1 MRWADLTYLL
11 AVMRGGSL
19 MRAAR
24 SLRVDKTT
32 VSRRL
37 AALEA
42 ALGVALIERA
52 PDGRLSLSEAGRK
65 VAARAEA
72 MEDEARRIQADL
84 GRNPGGVAGTVRLT
98 AVPLVIH
105 HLLLPDLPLLSRTA
119 PDLGL
124 ELIAEARDLSL
135 TDRDADIALRLARPR
150 DGGQAVLARRIGVLS
165 YGCYA
170 KRGAQAG
177 LPWIGYGAGMQYL
190 AHAQVIEDLAL
201 QPGQRRAALSVN
213 DAETL
218 VQAVLSGAGQSLLPC
233 RMADGHAG
241 LERRDVDRA
250 LPEREVWLLIR
261 RDIADL
267 ARVRAVTGWLEAIFA

>member
-165 YGCYA
+165 
-170 KRGAQAG
+170 
-177 LPWIGYGAGMQYL
+177 
-190 AHAQVIEDLAL
+190 
-201 QPGQRRAALSVN
+201 
-213 DAETL
+213 
-218 VQAVLSGAGQSLLPC
+218 
-233 RMADGHAG
+233 
-241 LERRDVDRA
+241 
-250 LPEREVWLLIR
+250 
-261 RDIADL
+261 
-267 ARVRAVTGWLEAIFA
+267 

>member
-1 MRWADLTYLL
+1 MRWNDLTYLL

-37 AALEA
+37 AALEE
-42 ALGVALIERA
+42 ALGVTLVERL
-52 PDGRLSLSEAGRK
+52 PDGRLNLSEAGRK
-65 VAARAEA
+65 VAARAEV
-72 MEDEARRIQADL
+72 MEDEARRMQGDL
-84 GRNPGGVAGTVRLT
+84 GREPGGVAGTVRLT
-98 AVPLVIH
+98 AVPLVVH
-105 HLLLPDLPLLSRTA
+105 HLLLPELPVLTKAA

-135 TDRDADIALRLARPR
+135 IDRDADIALRLARPR
-150 DGGQAVLARRIGVLS
+150 EGGQAVLARRIGELR
-165 YGCYA
+165 YGAYA
-170 KRGAQAG
+170 KRGASAD

-190 AHAQVIEDLAL
+190 EHAQAIEVLAM
-201 QPGQRRAALSVN
+201 QRGQRRAALSVN

-218 VQAVLSGAGQSLLPC
+218 LQAVLSGAGQSLLPR
-233 RMADGHAG
+233 RMAERHDG
-241 LERRDVDRA
+241 LEQHDVDGA
-250 LPEREVWLLIR
+250 LPAREVWLLVR

-267 ARVRAVTGWLEAIFA
+267 ARVRAVTGWLEDIFA